1 MNGAI
6 LGEFWGT
13 FVLILFGTGFGL
25 SNNLN
30 KGYAKVVG
38 TNWLTIVA
46 SWGMAVMLGV
56 YVAIAL
62 GAPGHLNPAVSIS
75 GAIGG
80 SITFAT
86 AIIYSVVQIAGA
98 LLGAVVAA
106 ISFWT
111 HFAETKPEE
120 GNTVGNF
127 ATSPAIPNKP
137 MNLISEIIATF
148 AFVLPV
154 QFLTRPGVINIELL
168 PIVLG
173 LLVFAVGAGFGSTTG
188 YAINP
193 ARDLGPRLAYAL
205 LPLPN
210 KAQNS
215 ANWGYAWVPIL
226 GPIIG
231 ATLAVFVGILF

>member
-6 LGEFWGT
+6 LGEFLGS

-38 TNWLTIVA
+38 VNWLTIIF

-62 GAPGHLNPAVSIS
+62 GAPGHLNPAISIS
-75 GAIGG
+75 AAIGG
-80 SITFAT
+80 SISFST
-86 AIIYSVVQIAGA
+86 AMVYSVVQIVGA
-98 LLGAVVAA
+98 TLGSVVAA
-106 ISFWT
+106 IPFWS

-120 GNTVGNF
+120 GNSVGNF
-127 ATSPAIPNKP
+127 ATSPAIPNKAI
-137 MNLISEIIATF
+137 NLVGEIIATF

-154 QFLTRPGVINIELL
+154 QFLTRPGIINTELL

-173 LLVFAVGAGFGSTTG
+173 LLVIAVGAAFGSTTG

-193 ARDLGPRLAYAL
+193 ARDFGPRLAYAL

-210 KAQNS
+210 KARNS
-215 ANWGYAWVPIL
+215 ANWSYAWVPFL

-231 ATLAVFVGILF
+231 ACIAVFVGVLF